1 MMWMAAATALLSSFA
16 PLARSQASGGT
27 DAKQTYKA
35 GLVTLCSTDTFVR
48 IAGVNESPIP
58 VTIGLTEK
66 SSDGKSTKQLDGDSS
81 DELLAIYPI
90 TIPPGSKNVVTWDLP
105 IPAHLKGR
113 TRNGEDKAKHGSWA
127 TERWLDENG
136 LDYKGT
142 GGAAEPNGSTC
153 VPPVGTTTTTST
165 TTTTTVPV
173 TTSTSTTVSQPDPQP
188 VSIVPASLY
197 STSNSQLASR
207 AGDGDTTTEFVT
219 QMLDSSP
226 PTWAWLN
233 ADLGENVPLARI
245 DWMWSMVGAADQFR
259 IDVSVDGI
267 TWSTVATPGEAPV
280 GGWNSLR
287 LNQPVRIVRFSFHNP
302 NHDPQLGHLAEVRFF
317 AASGFIATDHPT
329 VLSAAEITS
338 RAEVSVRPPT
348 GSALSAGRYKAKR
361 SARSSNSPE
370 ASSRLTLD
378 GKVDTAWQTSMA
390 VPPRTGWTAYDLGET
405 VALGEIRWKF
415 ATIGFADKF
424 VLQSSP
430 DGVHWST
437 FAKAGNAASTNTWVS
452 LTTTVKT
459 RYIRFLFSNPNKDAN
474 VGYLSEVRFYAQK

>member
-1 MMWMAAATALLSSFA
+1 MAAATAVLSSIA
-16 PLARSQASGGT
+16 PLAQTQASGGS
-27 DAKQTYKA
+27 DSKQTYKA

-66 SSDGKSTKQLDGDSS
+66 LSDGKPTNQLDGDSS

-90 TIPPGSKNVVTWDLP
+90 TIPPASKNVVTWDLP

-113 TRNGEDKAKHGSWA
+113 TRTGEDKAKHGSWT
-127 TERWLDENG
+127 TERWIDENG

-142 GGAAEPNGSTC
+142 GGAAQPNGSTC
-153 VPPVGTTTTTST
+153 AQPVGTTTTTST

-173 TTSTSTTVSQPDPQP
+173 TTSTSTSTTVSKPDPQP
-188 VSIVPASLY
+188 VRISPASLY
-197 STSNSQLASR
+197 STSNSRLASR

-219 QMLDSSP
+219 QMLDLSP

-233 ADLGENVPLARI
+233 ADLGENVPLVRI

-259 IDVSVDGI
+259 IDVSIDGV

-280 GGWNSLR
+280 GGWNSLQ
-287 LNQPVRIVRFSFHNP
+287 LNQQVRLVRFSFHNP

-317 AASGFIATDHPT
+317 AASGFVATDHPT

-348 GSALSAGRYKAKR
+348 GSALSGGRYKAKR

-370 ASSRLTLD
+370 SSSRLTLD

-390 VPPRTGWTAYDLGET
+390 VPPRTGWTAYDLGDT

-415 ATIGFADKF
+415 SEIGFADKF

-437 FAKAGNAASTNTWVS
+437 FAKAGNAASPNTWVS